1 MKRTSSAVQK
11 DGLFGIFMRSTKYDA
26 MTIQDISSRIRN
38 VPDFP
43 KPGILFKDITPL
55 LADPQALA
63 ATVRHLHEPWTAGK
77 VDMVVGMESRGF
89 LLGPALATALGAGF
103 APVRKPGKLPF
114 KTLSASYELEYGT
127 DRVEIHEDAIRPGMN
142 VLIHDDVI
150 ATGGTANAAREL
162 VERLGGR
169 IIGYSFIIELTFLNG
184 AERLASSGRVESL
197 IKV

>member
-1 MKRTSSAVQK
+1 
-11 DGLFGIFMRSTKYDA
+11 
-26 MTIQDISSRIRN
+26 MTISDIQALIRN

-55 LADPQALA
+55 LGDAEALA
-63 ATVRHLHEPWTAGK
+63 ATIRHLKAPWEQER

-89 LLGPALATALGAGF
+89 LLGPALATTLNAGF
-103 APVRKPGKLPF
+103 APVRKPGKLPYR
-114 KTLSASYELEYGT
+114 TLSASYELEYGT

-184 AERLASSGRVESL
+184 AERLTSSGRVESL

>member
-1 MKRTSSAVQK
+1 
-11 DGLFGIFMRSTKYDA
+11 

-38 VPDFP
+38 IPDFP

-55 LADPQALA
+55 LGDAQALQ
-63 ATVRHLHEPWTAGK
+63 ATITHLHAPWKGER

-103 APVRKPGKLPF
+103 TPVRKPGKLPY
-114 KTLSASYELEYGT
+114 KTLSATYELEYGT

-169 IIGYSFIIELTFLNG
+169 IIGFSFIIELTFLNG
-184 AERLASSGRVESL
+184 SDRLGSAGRVESL